1 MQSETKSGMK
11 QFVRMMDT
19 LCVRHN
25 RGKIWRDMIA
35 LWALDISN
43 AVDSVNRGERETE
56 YKRIAG
62 GYTQDELIMFARL
75 LAKLIDIYEEEG
87 FADVLGALFMEMELG
102 NDAGGQF
109 FTPYHITRMM
119 ARIGIE
125 SAEQAISERGY
136 TQIIDP
142 ACGGGATLIAAAEQL
157 AQDGYNYQQCVLF
170 AGQDVDCETAMMCYV
185 QMSLLGM
192 HGIVKIGNTLKKPME
207 DSILLMDGPDIWRT
221 PMLETQIVWRAR
233 RIAAASDQMIWEA
246 GTNGERG

>member
-1 MQSETKSGMK
+1 MRVEAESGRK
-11 QFVRMMDT
+11 QFIRMMDT

-25 RGKIWRDMIA
+25 RGKVWRDMIS

-62 GYTQDELIMFARL
+62 GYTQDELVMFARL

-109 FTPYHITRMM
+109 FTPYNVTRMM
-119 ARIGIE
+119 ARVGVE
-125 SAEQAISERGY
+125 SAEQAISEHGY
-136 TQIIDP
+136 TQIADP

-157 AQDGYNYQQCVLF
+157 VRDGYNYQQCALF

-192 HGIVKIGNTLKKPME
+192 PGIVKIENTLKSPAS
-207 DSILLMDGPDIWRT
+207 DAILLMKGPDIWRT
-221 PMLETQIVWRAR
+221 PMLETPTWKARQIVEATR
-233 RIAAASDQMIWEA
+233 QMQREA
-246 GTNGERG
+246 GWRE